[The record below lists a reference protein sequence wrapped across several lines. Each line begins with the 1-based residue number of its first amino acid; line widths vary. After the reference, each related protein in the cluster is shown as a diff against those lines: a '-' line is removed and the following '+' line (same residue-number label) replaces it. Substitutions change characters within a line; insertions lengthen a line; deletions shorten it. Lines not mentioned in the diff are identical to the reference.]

1 MPNSAP
7 STSYRQ
13 PTRQFAF
20 ALCSGMLLMTGCS
33 TTQVISGSN
42 SANAPISKLK
52 VAEAQEYE
60 LQQTAQAIRQ
70 KNGTD
75 KPVVALVL
83 GSGGARGYAHIGVIR
98 ILEAYGIRPQLIV
111 GTSAGSIVG
120 ALYASG
126 KNAEQM
132 ENVANAL
139 RSSDVRDLTL
149 SKQGFFNS
157 KKVENFVNEQVQ
169 NRSLEQLDIPFF
181 VVATEL
187 QNGTRA
193 VFNYGNTGQAVSA
206 SVSIPSMF
214 VPTLISKKQYV
225 DGGLVS
231 PVPVEVA
238 KSLGADVIIAVN
250 ILAQPENTAT
260 TNIWGLFNQ
269 NINVM
274 QNRLASYELR
284 DADVVIQPNIKEKQH
299 IFSLDSRNQTMVSG
313 EEATLFQMDKIK
325 YRILAAQQKLRQQNR
340 PQSEQSPLAQTD
352 LQSSQHPLP
361 SMSPAIVSP
370 ATQSSINMPSAMP
383 QLVAP

>member
-13 PTRQFAF
+13 PTCQFAF
-20 ALCSGMLLMTGCS
+20 ALCSGMLLMAGCS
-33 TTQVISGSN
+33 TTQVISGSR
-42 SANAPISKLK
+42 SPSAPITNLK

-325 YRILAAQQKLRQQNR
+325 YHILAAQQKLRQQNW
-340 PQSEQSPLAQTD
+340 PQSEQSPLAQAD
-352 LQSSQHPLP
+352 LQSSQHTLP
-361 SMSPAIVSP
+361 SASPAIVSP
-370 ATQSSINMPSAMP
+370 AAQSSTKMPSAMP
-383 QLVAP
+383 QLVTP